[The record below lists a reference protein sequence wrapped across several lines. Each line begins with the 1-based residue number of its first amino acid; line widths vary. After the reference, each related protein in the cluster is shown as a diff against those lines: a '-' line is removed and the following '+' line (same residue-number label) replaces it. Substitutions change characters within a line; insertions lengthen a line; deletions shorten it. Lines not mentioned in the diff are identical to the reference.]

1 MNFQERII
9 YNIMGG
15 CIILIV
21 ICILFLMGCS
31 GLQMNIP
38 VEVGPV
44 IKREH
49 AALWVLVENR
59 STYQIKITHPIS
71 TGMLKQDQHT
81 TFRLL
86 QPGNY
91 KVIITAH
98 APDPHYPNV
107 YQLVKTIEIPV
118 FLNGYDV
125 VRAKDKYVGYYLVVT
140 DGVLF
145 PDR

>member
-1 MNFQERII
+1 MDSQDKII
-9 YNIMGG
+9 CKVRNR
-15 CIILIV
+15 CVILIA
-21 ICILFLMGCS
+21 IFILFFMGCS
-31 GLQMNIP
+31 GLQLNIP
-38 VEVGPV
+38 VEVNPV
-44 IKREH
+44 KRENV
-49 AALWVLVENR
+49 ALLVLVENK

-81 TFRLL
+81 IFRLL

-98 APDPHYPNV
+98 APDSHYPNV
-107 YQLVKTIEIPV
+107 YQLVKTVEIPV

-125 VRAKDKYVGYYLVVT
+125 VRVKDTYVGYYLEVT
-140 DGVLF
+140 DGMLF

>member
-1 MNFQERII
+1 MSR
-9 YNIMGG
+9 YPV
-15 CIILIV
+15 LIT
-21 ICILFLMGCS
+21 IFLVLVFGCS
-31 GLQMNIP
+31 GLRLNIP
-38 VEVGPV
+38 VEVGPIV
-44 IKREH
+44 KRENV
-49 AALWVLVENR
+49 ALLVLVENK
-59 STYQIKITHPIS
+59 SAYQIKVTHPIS

-107 YQLVKTIEIPV
+107 YQLVKTVEIPV

-125 VRAKDKYVGYYLVVT
+125 VRAKDTYVGYYLAVT
-140 DGVLF
+140 DGILF

>member
-1 MNFQERII
+1 MKVYTIFA
-9 YNIMGG
+9 
-15 CIILIV
+15 
-21 ICILFLMGCS
+21 ICLFLCGCS
-31 GLQMNIP
+31 GLGVNIP
-38 VEVGPV
+38 VEIGPV
-44 IKREH
+44 IKRENVS
-49 AALWVLVENR
+49 LLVMVENK

-107 YQLVKTIEIPV
+107 YQLVKTVEISV

-125 VRAKDKYVGYYLVVT
+125 VKVKDTFVGYYLEVT
-140 DGVLF
+140 DGMLF
-145 PDR
+145 PNR

>member
-1 MNFQERII
+1 MALKNKLNWCFAL
-9 YNIMGG
+9 M
-15 CIILIV
+15 LIS
-21 ICILFLMGCS
+21 IFLSGCS
-31 GLQMNIP
+31 GLQVNIP
-38 VEVGPV
+38 VEVNPV
-44 IKREH
+44 KRENV
-49 AALWVLVENR
+49 ALLVLVENK
-59 STYQIKITHPIS
+59 SAYQIKITHPIS

-125 VRAKDKYVGYYLVVT
+125 VRAKDTYVGYYLAVT
-140 DGVLF
+140 DGMLF
-145 PDR
+145 PER

>member
-1 MNFQERII
+1 MIFGRIK
-9 YNIMGG
+9 IMSI
-15 CIILIV
+15 CSILT
-21 ICILFLMGCS
+21 LFSFFLCGCS
-31 GLQMNIP
+31 GLKVNIP
-38 VEVGPV
+38 VEVGPIV
-44 IKREH
+44 KREH
-49 AALWVLVENR
+49 AALWVLVENK
-59 STYQIKITHPIS
+59 SSYQIKITHPIS

-107 YQLVKTIEIPV
+107 YQLVKTVEIPV
-118 FLNGYDV
+118 FLNGYDI
-125 VRAKDKYVGYYLVVT
+125 VRAKDTYVGYYLVAT
-140 DGVLF
+140 DGMIL